1 MNTFLKVFGAMIM
14 VGGVGILISRPRL
27 PEDVSSIEE
36 IEQFIQLAVSRN
48 QPPGMSV
55 MVVKDGSVVYDA
67 AFGLADGQNQI
78 PATSETIYHWW
89 SMTKVPTAIA
99 ILQLHDAGLLH
110 LDDPV
115 SKYLPYFQVTY
126 EGEEV
131 PPITIRQLLRHTS
144 GLPDP
149 MPAMIGW
156 VHFEDQVF
164 NQTQLL
170 KEQLP
175 KYSQLKFS
183 PDSTSGYSNLGYLV
197 LGAVI
202 EKVSNQ
208 SYEAYIQDQILAPLG
223 MNDTSF
229 LYNQDSKDSF
239 AVGSHPLL
247 SMYTPLL
254 PFLLDLKSLVTGR
267 TGGTFW
273 FNPVYTDVTPSSGL
287 LGSAADAARLVQ
299 ALLDHEGL
307 LTGDSFELLRPYGES
322 VDDRPLGWAEFNT
335 EDRLWV
341 QHRGGGPGFATIM
354 RLYPDEGL
362 GIVIMANSTNL
373 QSETL
378 VSALVNIDWRSIQL
392 KGDSQ

>member
-1 MNTFLKVFGAMIM
+1 
-14 VGGVGILISRPRL
+14 
-27 PEDVSSIEE
+27 
-36 IEQFIQLAVSRN
+36 
-48 QPPGMSV
+48 
-55 MVVKDGSVVYDA
+55 MVVKDGDVVYEA
-67 AFGLADGQNQI
+67 AFGMANGQKQI
-78 PATSETIYHWW
+78 PAAPDTIYHWW

-115 SKYLPYFQVTY
+115 SRYLPYFEVTY
-126 EGEEV
+126 NGEATL
-131 PPITIRQLLRHTS
+131 PITIRQLLRHTS

-156 VHFEDQVF
+156 VHFEDRVF
-164 NQTQLL
+164 NQTELL
-170 KEQLP
+170 KQHLP
-175 KYSQLKFS
+175 QYSQLKFE

-202 EKVSNQ
+202 EKVSGL
-208 SYEAYIQDQILAPLG
+208 SYETYIQDHILAPLG
-223 MNDTSF
+223 MSDTGF
-229 LYNQDSKDSF
+229 LYDHGSSDAV
-239 AVGSHPLL
+239 AVGSHPIL

-254 PFLLDLKSLVTGR
+254 PFLLDLRELVNTR
-267 TGGTFW
+267 TGGTLW

-299 ALLDHEGL
+299 ALLENEDL
-307 LTGDSFELLRPYGES
+307 LSDASFELLLPQGEA
-322 VDDRPLGWAEFNT
+322 VYDRPLGWAEFNT
-335 EDRLWV
+335 EGRLWV

-373 QSETL
+373 QSESL
-378 VSALVNIDWRSIQL
+378 VSALANIDWTSMQL